1 MMFSCH
7 LKPFLL
13 SIDVVLLRNYLLHIN
28 RIQAPQCSIV
38 GADCLTFIH
47 SCRDFRGSTFSILK
61 SGAGVCS
68 SLLHKSFQAS
78 AAVFG
83 SYR

>member
-28 RIQAPQCSIV
+28 RIQTPQSSIV

-47 SCRDFRGSTFSILK
+47 SCRNFWRKHFFYLELRCRSM
-61 SGAGVCS
+61 
-68 SLLHKSFQAS
+68 FQFAP
-78 AAVFG
+78 
-83 SYR
+83 